1 MAFERLRAHGA
12 VVGTVAVIAVA
23 GLSVV
28 SLVGAEG
35 RFEQF
40 DRDGGAGAGTTAS
53 HSTPPA
59 TDPVP
64 STATPTTTAVPG
76 PPSGLLAE
84 LFALMNADRAAH
96 GVGPLT
102 WDDRL
107 GAAAQQATDAMA
119 VSGLVAPQ
127 DLDALLA
134 LGFARAAQTTLTGP
148 YDVTAT
154 SAEYGWMG
162 STQPRAT
169 LLDPALRVVGIG
181 ATSSPDGRIWIA
193 ADFGAPA

>member
-12 VVGTVAVIAVA
+12 AVGTTAVIALA
-23 GLSVV
+23 GVSVV
-28 SLVGAEG
+28 SLAVAEG
-35 RFEQF
+35 RLEQY
-40 DRDGGAGAGTTAS
+40 DRDRGAAAGTAAS
-53 HSTPPA
+53 HST
-59 TDPVP
+59 T
-64 STATPTTTAVPG
+64 TTPTTTIVPG
-76 PPSGLLAE
+76 PPSGLLSE
-84 LFALMNADRAAH
+84 LFARLNADRAAH
-96 GVGPLT
+96 GLGPLT

-107 GAAAQQATDAMA
+107 GAAAQQATAAMA
-119 VSGLVAPQ
+119 ASGLVAPQ
-127 DLDALLA
+127 DLDALLVF
-134 LGFARAAQTTLTGP
+134 GFARAAQTTLTGP

-169 LLDPALRVVGIG
+169 ILDPALRVVGIG